1 MTKYAIAIALSAVI
15 AFSTSVSS
23 SAIAGDIPDD
33 PLNSPVW
40 KDIAARQFGAAQVV
54 FDDRVKVVVPGV
66 VENQA
71 QVPVIADAR
80 DLPNVDKLIVI
91 ADLNPIQHVLTYSPE
106 HAKAVPYISFRMKV
120 EQATPVRAAA
130 LTSDGV
136 WHVGGVFLEAAG
148 GGCSSP
154 ATAREDADW
163 TETMGNAQG
172 RAWRK
177 ADGTARMRLRVKHPM
192 DTGLA
197 KDNTPAFF
205 IERLD
210 VKNKEGAPLATLE
223 MFEPVSEDPT
233 VTLDIKIPPSEGSFV
248 IDGRDNNGNVY
259 RSTIPV
265 PFDGSALT
273 PPGGAFAPN
282 VHWATPL
289 DPPA

>member
-1 MTKYAIAIALSAVI
+1 MIRYAIGVAA
-15 AFSTSVSS
+15 SVFFAMG
-23 SAIAGDIPDD
+23 AIAGDLPDD

-40 KDIAARQFGAAQVV
+40 KDIATKHFGTAQVV
-54 FDDRVKVVVPGV
+54 FDERVKVLVPGV

-80 DLPNVDKLIVI
+80 DLPNVDKIVII

-130 LTSDGV
+130 LTSDGA
-136 WHVGGVFLEAAG
+136 WHVGAVLLEAAG

-154 ATAREDADW
+154 ALAREDADW
-163 TETMGNAQG
+163 AQTVGNAQG
-172 RAWRK
+172 RAWRR
-177 ADGTARMRLRVKHPM
+177 ADGSARMRLRVRHPM

-205 IERLD
+205 IERMD
-210 VKNKEGAPLATLE
+210 VKDKDGAPLATLE

-233 VTLDIKIPPSEGSFV
+233 VTLDVKIPPSDGSLT
-248 IDGRDNNGNVY
+248 IDGRDNNGNIY

-265 PFDGSALT
+265 PFDGSAL
-273 PPGGAFAPN
+273 PLPQHSALAGGFARGSIAKGPR
-282 VHWATPL
+282 A
-289 DPPA
+289 